1 MTGSGDIRHQTG
13 HDSATGKPPPDGR
26 ERIESIYRAAPI
38 GIGLVKDRTLLEFND
53 RLCRML
59 EYSREELS
67 GSNTRIFYPSDD
79 EYDYVGKEKYRQLRE
94 QGTGNVKTRFLTKTG
109 RVLDIL
115 LSSAPIDPEDLSAGV
130 TFTALDITRDIQREA
145 QLRQVRKMEAIGVL
159 AGGIAH
165 DFNNILFPIMGHT
178 ELLLED
184 IPADSPF
191 RNNLNKIHAASL
203 RARDLVRQILT
214 FSRQEKQRPQVLIM
228 QPVVKEVMKM
238 IRATLPAFIQIN
250 EKIDARC
257 GPVRADP
264 TQIHQVVMN
273 LATNAFHAM
282 EGTGG
287 ELTVS
292 LTRAD
297 QISRD
302 PKTPDMSPG
311 PWVCL
316 SVSDTGAGMDYI
328 TAEKIF
334 DPFFTTQKPGK
345 GTGMGLSVV
354 HGIVTGM
361 NGVIRVTTEP
371 GRGTTFDVYFPL
383 VSETEDEETLEVTDP
398 VPGGTETILLVD
410 DEPDIVSMEMQLLEW
425 LGYHV
430 IPFTSSVEALER
442 FKTAPELFDLVITD
456 MAMPGMSGD
465 KLAGKLLKVRP
476 DIPMIICT
484 GFSQIMDQE
493 KAISLGFKGFLYKP
507 IVMKDLACAV
517 RQALD
522 SQA

>member
-1 MTGSGDIRHQTG
+1 
-13 HDSATGKPPPDGR
+13 
-26 ERIESIYRAAPI
+26 
-38 GIGLVKDRTLLEFND
+38 
-53 RLCRML
+53 
-59 EYSREELS
+59 
-67 GSNTRIFYPSDD
+67 
-79 EYDYVGKEKYRQLRE
+79 
-94 QGTGNVKTRFLTKTG
+94 
-109 RVLDIL
+109 
-115 LSSAPIDPEDLSAGV
+115 
-130 TFTALDITRDIQREA
+130 
-145 QLRQVRKMEAIGVL
+145 MEAIGVL

-184 IPADSPF
+184 IPADSQF
-191 RNNLNKIHAASL
+191 RHNLNKIHAASL
-203 RARDLVRQILT
+203 RARDLVKQILA
-214 FSRQEKQRPQVLIM
+214 FSRQEKHRPRVLIM

-238 IRATLPAFIQIN
+238 IRATLPASIRII
-250 EKIDARC
+250 EKIDADC
-257 GPVRADP
+257 GPVRSDP

-282 EGTGG
+282 EETGG

-297 QISRD
+297 RISRE
-302 PKTPDMSPG
+302 PATPDMSPG

-316 SVSDTGAGMDYI
+316 SVSDTGTGMDYI

-334 DPFFTTQKPGK
+334 DPFFTTKKPGK

-354 HGIVTGM
+354 HGIVTDM
-361 NGVIRVTTEP
+361 NGVIQVKTEP
-371 GRGTTFDVYFPL
+371 DRGTTFDVYFPL
-383 VSETEDEETLEVTDP
+383 GAETEDEETLQVTDP

-430 IPFTSSVEALER
+430 IPFTSSAEALER
-442 FKTAPELFDLVITD
+442 FQTAPELFDLVITD
-456 MAMPGMSGD
+456 MA
-465 KLAGKLLKVRP
+465 
-476 DIPMIICT
+476 
-484 GFSQIMDQE
+484 SQIMDQE
-493 KAISLGFKGFLYKP
+493 KAVSLGFKGFLYKP

-522 SQA
+522 SQV